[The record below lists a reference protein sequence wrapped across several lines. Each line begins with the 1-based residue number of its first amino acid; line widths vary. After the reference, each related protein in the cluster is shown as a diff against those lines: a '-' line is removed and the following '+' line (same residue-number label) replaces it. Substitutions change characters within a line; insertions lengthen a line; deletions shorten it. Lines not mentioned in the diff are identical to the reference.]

1 LFIFAAKVDENML
14 VYKTLQIVPIR
25 TFCAILCIVRAC
37 KGKKMKKSYCPI
49 DTFINSIKGKRKG
62 TIILHLWQGD
72 KRYNELVKLMP
83 DISERMMTKQLKELE
98 ADGLIHRTVFPE
110 VPPRVEYSLTE
121 LGRDIRPVLKG
132 MYKGGLLLES
142 TIDAEKN

>member
-1 LFIFAAKVDENML
+1 
-14 VYKTLQIVPIR
+14 
-25 TFCAILCIVRAC
+25 
-37 KGKKMKKSYCPI
+37 MKKSYCPI